1 MPRVKQR
8 TPDLRERVIDV
19 AVAALAND
27 GVRGFTTR
35 RIASM
40 ADTSVPAVYELFGD
54 KGGLVREVF
63 FEAFRRLGRRLAE
76 LGQTDDPRRDILGG
90 IAVYRSFVVENPRL
104 AELMFTRP
112 FAEFEPDPDELA
124 AGAAVQKFV
133 VNAVRRTID
142 AGLIVGDPIDIAH
155 VIVATS
161 QGLAAQEIGGRLG
174 APRSADRRWRLAIEA
189 LLDGLRS
196 A

>member
-19 AVAALAND
+19 AVAALANG
-27 GVRGFTTR
+27 GVRGFTAR

-40 ADTSVPAVYELFGD
+40 AGTSVPAVYELFGD

-63 FEAFRRLGRRLAE
+63 FEGFRRLGRRLAE

-112 FAEFEPDPDELA
+112 FAEFAPDPDELA

-133 VNAVRRTID
+133 VNGVRRAID
-142 AGLIVGDPIDIAH
+142 AGVIVGDPIDIAH

-174 APRSADRRWRLAIEA
+174 APRSADRRWRLAVEA

-196 A
+196 V